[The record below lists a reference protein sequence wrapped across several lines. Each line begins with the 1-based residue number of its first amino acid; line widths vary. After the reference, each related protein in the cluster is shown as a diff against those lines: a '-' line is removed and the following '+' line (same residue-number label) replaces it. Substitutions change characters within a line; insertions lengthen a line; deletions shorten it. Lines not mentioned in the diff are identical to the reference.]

1 MRANLAPGMGNSG
14 LSQLAART
22 GEPAVSWL
30 MAMTL
35 SRPSLISLAAGFT
48 DSTTLPRRE
57 TQALL
62 SDLLKSPKRGSNA
75 LQYGTTPGDPEL
87 RRITAQRVAR
97 MDDGEAASGSTYDP
111 ARLVITSGSQQLLYV
126 ISEALCDPGD
136 IVLVEDPTYFVFLAI
151 AQSHGVRCRGVR
163 LDSDGI
169 DPAALD
175 HTLARL
181 RKSGEIARVK
191 FLYLVS
197 YHQNPT
203 GATTTWTRKAEALR
217 ILRHYERAAG
227 HPIYLVEDAAY
238 RELRFHGPDVPSALQ
253 APGAGDRV
261 IYGGTYSKPF
271 ATGIRVGFGILP
283 KRLHEIALRVK
294 GNHDFGT
301 SNLLQQLVR
310 SALASGVYQRHLEV
324 VRTRYTVKAKVLCRA
339 LHAHFPDTVQW
350 REPAGGLYVWARLP
364 RRIRTGTGSK
374 LFQRALRHDVL
385 YVPGNLCY
393 ANDPTRPRPNH
404 EMRISFGGESIRNL
418 AEGVARLGQSL
429 REILA

>member
-1 MRANLAPGMGNSG
+1 MGNSG
-14 LSQLAART
+14 LSQLATRT

-48 DSTTLPRRE
+48 DSTTLPRLE
-57 TQALL
+57 TERLL
-62 SDLLKSPKRGSNA
+62 SDLLRSPKKGRAA

-87 RRITAQRVAR
+87 RRLTARRLAR
-97 MDDGEAASGSTYDP
+97 MDNGESASGTPYDP
-111 ARLVITSGSQQLLYV
+111 GRLFITSGSQQLLYM
-126 ISEALCDPGD
+126 ISECLCDPGD

-163 LDSDGI
+163 LNPDGI
-169 DPAALD
+169 DLPALD
-175 HTLARL
+175 HMLDRL
-181 RKSGEIARVK
+181 RKSGELHRVK

-203 GATTTWTRKAEALR
+203 GATTAWAKKAEALR

-227 HPIYLVEDAAY
+227 HPIYLLEDAAY
-238 RELRFHGPDVPSALQ
+238 RELRFHGSDVPSSLQ
-253 APGAGDRV
+253 ASGAAGRV

-271 ATGIRVGFGILP
+271 ATGVRVGFGILP
-283 KRLHEIALRVK
+283 QRLHQVALRLK

-310 SALASGVYQRHLEV
+310 SALASGVYQHHLDLL
-324 VRTRYTVKAKVLCRA
+324 RARYAAKANALCRA
-339 LHAHFPDTVQW
+339 LRAHFPEAVVW
-350 REPAGGLYVWARLP
+350 REPTGGLYVWARLP
-364 RRIRTGTGSK
+364 HRIRTGTGSK
-374 LFQRALRHDVL
+374 LFQGALRHEVL

-393 ANDPTRPRPNH
+393 AKDPTRRRPDH
-404 EMRISFGGESIRNL
+404 EMRISFGGESTRNL
-418 AEGVARLGQSL
+418 AEGVARLGLSL
-429 REILA
+429 EEILTQVVA